1 MSYKALSNIKVNGT
15 QFKKDDVLEMENEV
29 EANALVADGV
39 LELVETKSQETAPE
53 TTPPAYPKVVDGV
66 RYELDGTE
74 PESPILAVED
84 ATFINLQE
92 SPAGFGKTEEE
103 ALAKLR
109 EQQAAAAS
117 GAPAAGTPLPPAEPP
132 TPPAQPPQPPTE
144 PPVNTP
150 AGTTPEQIRQELES
164 TAGGSTPPNNG
175 QSV

>member
-1 MSYKALSNIKVNGT
+1 MSYKALSNIKINGT

-39 LELVETKSQETAPE
+39 LELV
-53 TTPPAYPKVVDGV
+53 
-66 RYELDGTE
+66 
-74 PESPILAVED
+74 
-84 ATFINLQE
+84 
-92 SPAGFGKTEEE
+92 TEE
-103 ALAKLR
+103 
-109 EQQAAAAS
+109 AAQSDA
-117 GAPAAGTPLPPAEPP
+117 PLPPAEPP
-132 TPPAQPPQPPTE
+132 TPPVEPPAPPAPPTPPTEPTPPVQPPVQPPQPPVE